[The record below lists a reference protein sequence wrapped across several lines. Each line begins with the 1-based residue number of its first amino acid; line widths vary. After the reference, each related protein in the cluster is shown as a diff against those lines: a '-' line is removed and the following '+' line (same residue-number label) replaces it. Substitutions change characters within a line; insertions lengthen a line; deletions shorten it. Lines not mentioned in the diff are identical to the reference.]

1 MSKLSPS
8 PHGEILEQMQIMDN
22 SCGGNCSFSSTGKYS
37 GVGFYIL
44 WCHQWWHV
52 LFQLC
57 WLLHSTYSATVSYF
71 VYCSGARSCGFYSS
85 LFSHA
90 LAYSGTST
98 NFHTY
103 THALLKLQC
112 GGNWCVPPSA
122 PAAGSKVLFPRGS
135 HFRHTRES
143 SS

>member
-1 MSKLSPS
+1 MSKLFPP
-8 PHGEILEQMQIMDN
+8 PHVEILEQMQIMDN

-44 WCHQWWHV
+44 WCHQWWRV

-90 LAYSGTST
+90 LAYTGTST

-103 THALLKLQC
+103 TRTLQAPVWWQLVC
-112 GGNWCVPPSA
+112 YSECPGSWQQSPFPTGGFS
-122 PAAGSKVLFPRGS
+122 L
-135 HFRHTRES
+135 
-143 SS
+143 